1 MKLRLDYW
9 SAEAKRTT
17 GRRFSLTAWANAAG
31 LYPCAVRV
39 AKHRGRLGMYTAGKL
54 AEALSLEIGRRV
66 HWSELYDPD
75 ENPALDTIRRYS
87 QQKKERGSHE

>member
-54 AEALSLEIGRRV
+54 AEALSLEIGRKV
-66 HWSELYDPD
+66 YWFELYDKAD
-75 ENPALDTIRRYS
+75 NPALEYIRAE
-87 QQKKERGSHE
+87 ERRKSAKGKS